1 MDMLR
6 AVLLAYI
13 IWCPALGQTYKIS
26 VIVGGQPV
34 MYQGLLVDRA
44 GNVFRLE
51 SR

>member
-26 VIVGGQPV
+26 VIVGGQPENI
-34 MYQGLLVDRA
+34 LA
-44 GNVFRLE
+44 TNVTLA
-51 SR
+51 SIMIPK